1 MNEIQHKH
9 KRISNEKKQK
19 NTMNNNNRINEYFG
33 NYILLGHN
41 TQGFTKISCELKED
55 LSAMLCICVLFSFY
69 TPFFYIRYSIYISTV
84 YR

>member
-33 NYILLGHN
+33 NYILLGHKN
-41 TQGFTKISCELKED
+41 QGF
-55 LSAMLCICVLFSFY
+55 V
-69 TPFFYIRYSIYISTV
+69 
-84 YR
+84 